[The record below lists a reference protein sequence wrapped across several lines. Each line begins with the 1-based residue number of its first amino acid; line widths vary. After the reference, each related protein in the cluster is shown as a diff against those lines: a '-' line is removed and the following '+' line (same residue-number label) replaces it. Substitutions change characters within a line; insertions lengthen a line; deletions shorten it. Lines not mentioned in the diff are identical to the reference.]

1 MGNERRTLMYIDEV
15 VIAGIATVGLMV
27 AFMGGVGLF
36 IWRDSHKKDSR
47 NKKA

>member
-1 MGNERRTLMYIDEV
+1 MYIDEV
-15 VIAGIATVGLMV
+15 VIAEIATVGLIV

-36 IWRDSHKKDSR
+36 IWRDSHKKDGR